1 MWMIFLYGLAT
12 FMETGIGIWMF
23 GKMFPERESS
33 SDCKLARRILLTL
46 LILTTYTMRKAYG
59 KEYVYEKYF
68 FILAYIV
75 FMLLDIILCKH
86 SSLFRLD
93 KRTQKVALFM
103 YISIMLTW
111 QYWVSY
117 VSFGAIILAN
127 LYVPFF
133 LLLFYECDF
142 IQSYLWEVLY
152 LVNIGFT
159 KILFV
164 YIVGLVKHRKVDQF
178 LFSKSM
184 HFYISGIYLF
194 LICVIFLLLQ
204 KAFRVEIWMSK
215 LLKQHK
221 RLVAFVV
228 LSECGVLYILMS
240 MNWGYIEN
248 RDLVINLIVVSGI
261 ALVLLFIVV
270 HFFTK
275 SVDAEKNILEVRIN
289 IIASQ
294 YEELKENY
302 KRYRCLIHDEKHM
315 INYID
320 ECIRT
325 ENFSEIQNII
335 KKNKNKF
342 SERYYWTGIT
352 ALDNVISIEK
362 RKMDNINIEFHIEA
376 NVVDMVMEDI
386 DIIILLENLFDN
398 AIEAVEKCNDRKEIR
413 FNIRNVN
420 SMLILKIWNCSC
432 KMPEVKKDRFITDKN
447 DSKGHGWGLESVK
460 YIVQKYNGSIEFE
473 YGETFFE
480 VIIIIGGE

>member
-33 SDCKLARRILLTL
+33 SDCRLARRILLTL
-46 LILTTYTMRKAYG
+46 LILTTYTMHKAYG

-117 VSFGAIILAN
+117 VSFGTIILAN

-164 YIVGLVKHRKVDQF
+164 YIVGLVKHRKVEQF

-275 SVDAEKNILEVRIN
+275 SVDAEKNILEVRNN

-352 ALDNVISIEK
+352 ALDNVISIKK

-398 AIEAVEKCNDRKEIR
+398 AIEASGQSEGKRKILLS
-413 FNIRNVN
+413 IKNVN
-420 SMLILKIWNCSC
+420 ETFILKMWNNSN
-432 KMPEVKKDRFITDKN
+432 KLPIMKGEKFLTDKKDV
-447 DSKGHGWGLESVK
+447 KGHGWGIESVK
-460 YIVQKYNGSIEFE
+460 YTVKKYNGEIEFR
-473 YGETFFE
+473 YDDDFFE
-480 VIIIIGGE
+480 VIIII

>member
-1 MWMIFLYGLAT
+1 
-12 FMETGIGIWMF
+12 
-23 GKMFPERESS
+23 
-33 SDCKLARRILLTL
+33 
-46 LILTTYTMRKAYG
+46 
-59 KEYVYEKYF
+59 
-68 FILAYIV
+68 
-75 FMLLDIILCKH
+75 
-86 SSLFRLD
+86 
-93 KRTQKVALFM
+93 
-103 YISIMLTW
+103 
-111 QYWVSY
+111 
-117 VSFGAIILAN
+117 
-127 LYVPFF
+127 
-133 LLLFYECDF
+133 
-142 IQSYLWEVLY
+142 
-152 LVNIGFT
+152 
-159 KILFV
+159 
-164 YIVGLVKHRKVDQF
+164 
-178 LFSKSM
+178 
-184 HFYISGIYLF
+184 
-194 LICVIFLLLQ
+194 
-204 KAFRVEIWMSK
+204 
-215 LLKQHK
+215 
-221 RLVAFVV
+221 
-228 LSECGVLYILMS
+228 MS

-275 SVDAEKNILEVRIN
+275 SVDAEKNILEVRNN
-289 IIASQ
+289 ITASQ